1 MVRFYSLCLVVFFL
15 SFSTFLHAGMSENSR
30 NLNTSQFASLYRHAI
45 VVDCRSRLEYDVLH
59 VKNAVHIPSGTMVG
73 EDLERLMQQFP
84 HKPIIFYC
92 NGAG

>member
-1 MVRFYSLCLVVFFL
+1 MLRIYSVLLVCVFFCV
-15 SFSTFLHAGMSENSR
+15 SGNVYAETYENHRHINTDQFS
-30 NLNTSQFASLYRHAI
+30 SLYGHSI

-73 EDLERLMQQFP
+73 EDLERLLEVYP
-84 HKPIIFYC
+84 HKPIVFYC